1 MKNILSIMFLI
12 FFLLSCQKEN
22 DDGLCPECSDSD
34 SIIGDIIAHY
44 MLDGNALDTSVNGI
58 DGLIYGNPEIS
69 SDRYNNPNSAIH
81 FDGVDDF
88 ISAEI
93 GNHDP
98 IAISLWFA
106 HRNNE
111 MGKAYVIFDY
121 GENAFSSEVDMTTG
135 ATRTNCYINDT
146 NLIEMFSPKMEY
158 SSGMA
163 WHHLYIDSG
172 NDTISPRMF
181 IDGNP
186 EGTLDEKQSLNI
198 ITGLIYIGR
207 PFSNTFTQASYF
219 DGKIDDI
226 IIYNRILNE
235 EEIDSLF
242 GNYSIGYY

>member
-1 MKNILSIMFLI
+1 MKKTLSIIFLLFLI
-12 FFLLSCQKEN
+12 LGCKKEN
-22 DDGLCPECSDSD
+22 NKELCPECSNNDN
-34 SIIGDIIAHY
+34 IRGDIIAYY
-44 MLDGNALDTSVNGI
+44 MLDGNALDTSVNNI
-58 DGLIYGNPEIS
+58 DGSLHGNPEIT
-69 SDRYNNPNSAIH
+69 SDRFNNPNSALH

-93 GNHDP
+93 GIHDP
-98 IAISLWFA
+98 IGISLWFA

-121 GENAFSSEVDMTTG
+121 GENAFRSEVDMTTG

-146 NLIEMFSPKMEY
+146 SLIEMLSPKMEY
-158 SSGMA
+158 SSNMI

-172 NDTISPRMF
+172 NDTIGPRMY
-181 IDGNP
+181 IDGIP
-186 EGTLDEKQSLNI
+186 EGMLDEKQSLNL

-207 PFSNTFTQASYF
+207 TFNNTVTQASYF
-219 DGKIDDI
+219 DGKIDDL

-242 GNYSIGYY
+242 GNYSYY